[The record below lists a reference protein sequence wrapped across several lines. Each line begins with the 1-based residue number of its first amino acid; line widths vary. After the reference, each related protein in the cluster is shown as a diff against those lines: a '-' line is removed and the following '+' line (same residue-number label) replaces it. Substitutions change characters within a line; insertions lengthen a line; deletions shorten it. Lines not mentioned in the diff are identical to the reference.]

1 MYNTKSERS
10 NKEWVFVTTSWV
22 RKGLILGLLASI
34 STAICIITISPANM
48 RGFSVVIAQ
57 TLASA
62 NAAAFSLIIV
72 QRQKTNGLVGKAF
85 ALLAL
90 GFTLYLIAE
99 ILHGYD
105 AMSLDNDNVFFSI
118 PYALWLLGYGP
129 FFFFIFSMYNLL
141 GASHIR
147 RQKVLV
153 GFIAAVFFVCIIS
166 LTFRTTDL
174 STQKTASAFLIPSIF
189 LGLDLGL
196 IVPSTL
202 IILSPVKGPLT
213 PIPWIF
219 SAIIL
224 LTIGDTLLLCA
235 ITIPSAQYLTLVP
248 NLFFISS
255 YLVAT
260 AGLFWYNKFFIFDG
274 KSKRYSIQ

>member
-10 NKEWVFVTTSWV
+10 NKEWVFVTTSSV

-99 ILHGYD
+99 IL
-105 AMSLDNDNVFFSI
+105 
-118 PYALWLLGYGP
+118 
-129 FFFFIFSMYNLL
+129 
-141 GASHIR
+141 
-147 RQKVLV
+147 
-153 GFIAAVFFVCIIS
+153 
-166 LTFRTTDL
+166 
-174 STQKTASAFLIPSIF
+174 
-189 LGLDLGL
+189 
-196 IVPSTL
+196 
-202 IILSPVKGPLT
+202 
-213 PIPWIF
+213 
-219 SAIIL
+219 
-224 LTIGDTLLLCA
+224 
-235 ITIPSAQYLTLVP
+235 
-248 NLFFISS
+248 
-255 YLVAT
+255 
-260 AGLFWYNKFFIFDG
+260 
-274 KSKRYSIQ
+274 

>member
-90 GFTLYLIAE
+90 GFT
-99 ILHGYD
+99 
-105 AMSLDNDNVFFSI
+105 
-118 PYALWLLGYGP
+118 
-129 FFFFIFSMYNLL
+129 
-141 GASHIR
+141 
-147 RQKVLV
+147 
-153 GFIAAVFFVCIIS
+153 
-166 LTFRTTDL
+166 
-174 STQKTASAFLIPSIF
+174 
-189 LGLDLGL
+189 
-196 IVPSTL
+196 
-202 IILSPVKGPLT
+202 
-213 PIPWIF
+213 
-219 SAIIL
+219 
-224 LTIGDTLLLCA
+224 
-235 ITIPSAQYLTLVP
+235 
-248 NLFFISS
+248 
-255 YLVAT
+255 
-260 AGLFWYNKFFIFDG
+260 
-274 KSKRYSIQ
+274 